1 MKPSFWRN
9 NMYKIGDI
17 TEGTIVRVYPRYAII
32 LFEDGETGLLHISEV
47 SKKFIMN
54 LAASVPVGSIHKV
67 KIMEIDEKNHSIRVS
82 KKKVGDGYAR
92 HYYKKK
98 KVPPS
103 EVDCSALRDNLA
115 KWVEENISS
124 SHE

>member
-1 MKPSFWRN
+1 MIMHKV
-9 NMYKIGDI
+9 GDI

-32 LFEDGETGLLHISEV
+32 LFDDGETGLLHISEV
-47 SKKFIMN
+47 SKKFILN
-54 LAASVPVGSIHKV
+54 LATSVPVGSIHKV

-82 KKKVGDGYAR
+82 KKKVGDSYAR

-98 KVPPS
+98 RISPN
-103 EVDCSALRDNLA
+103 EVDYSALRDNLA
-115 KWVEENISS
+115 KWVEESISS